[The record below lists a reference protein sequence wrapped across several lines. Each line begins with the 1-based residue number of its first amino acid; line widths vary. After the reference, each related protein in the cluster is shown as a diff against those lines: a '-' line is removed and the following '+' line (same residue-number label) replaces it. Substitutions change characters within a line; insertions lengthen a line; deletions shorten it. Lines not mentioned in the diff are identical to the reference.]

1 MERERERRKGEEYNN
16 QTFSLSFSLSL
27 AAAIKLSES
36 LVNYYLA
43 IQAYQQCLLNS
54 IQSKGMYGLCN
65 NM

>member
-16 QTFSLSFSLSL
+16 QTLSFSLSL